1 MARASH
7 LAFAIQG
14 KRYKR
19 IRICVTEEVETLSS
33 PIRRQN
39 SRCDTSG
46 WKVAALE
53 VMAAARFE
61 GLFGRIGWLPVVTIS
76 EPIFPTLVRAFYSRA
91 TYGLGGLILSTMR
104 GVEIKLSPE
113 SIFRILDIPSV
124 GLRVYEAK
132 AWPTVSGFEPREVV
146 QRLCKLVNPQGMGK
160 PSAHNLTVTN
170 RVLHHMICSILLP
183 RGGHQDEDA
192 GVDLSR
198 ETNFEAPTSY
208 DTYDEQSLGH
218 MKFEKAPDGSWVR
231 KIEQQARGQDRIHP
245 RVEEEAEIREMK
257 DGLDPQRDFEQRGLE
272 LDIPPPHQLEGIH
285 VEATFSEPMMTE
297 SSFTTGPSSQPS
309 FTELPSQAPHVP
321 DHTPWMDL
329 SAQINSLGTC
339 IEELALVHD
348 SRFYSM
354 EEHLDQYQTRVTSRF
369 DHFQQRFE
377 RIEERMDQ
385 QQATFDHLQ

>member
-1 MARASH
+1 M
-7 LAFAIQG
+7 
-14 KRYKR
+14 
-19 IRICVTEEVETLSS
+19 
-33 PIRRQN
+33 
-39 SRCDTSG
+39 D
-46 WKVAALE
+46 
-53 VMAAARFE
+53 
-61 GLFGRIGWLPVVTIS
+61 
-76 EPIFPTLVRAFYSRA
+76 
-91 TYGLGGLILSTMR
+91 
-104 GVEIKLSPE
+104 
-113 SIFRILDIPSV
+113 
-124 GLRVYEAK
+124 
-132 AWPTVSGFEPREVV
+132 
-146 QRLCKLVNPQGMGK
+146 
-160 PSAHNLTVTN
+160 
-170 RVLHHMICSILLP
+170 
-183 RGGHQDEDA
+183 
-192 GVDLSR
+192 
-198 ETNFEAPTSY
+198 FEAPTSY
-208 DTYDEQSLGH
+208 ETYDEQSLGH

-354 EEHLDQYQTRVTSRF
+354 EEHLDQYQTRVTYRF
-369 DHFQQRFE
+369 DHF
-377 RIEERMDQ
+377 
-385 QQATFDHLQ
+385 